1 MAIEFG
7 KTWWGEH
14 WLRSLENVD
23 YNNRLPRGASYAR
36 RGNVVSVKIKENEMQ
51 ARVKGSRATPYRV
64 TVIVPPFFEEE
75 VEQLIDQIATKP
87 ALISKLLNRELDPAI
102 LTIAEEVGLRVFPRQ
117 WTDFKM
123 QCSCPDWA
131 VPCKHLAAVIY
142 MISRE
147 IDNNPFLV
155 FEMHRV
161 NLIGELKKRGIFV
174 EEQKKNGISS
184 LHSLWAPQGKKL
196 IAPDEERA
204 YERVDFSQL
213 HPIAEPLVQ
222 LLPDAPPFYPDGNF
236 REIYAL
242 QFLRLAKEAGRLLN
256 KRLDF
261 EALFPST
268 NDGEMISHH
277 TRLAFTLDRNDEASV
292 LMGNGTMDSV
302 ITLPDLFPQLFRL
315 NPDYLPDYQPSV
327 AAAHKL
333 LFAAI
338 HLVAN
343 GNIVPQII
351 QLENGRAMVRWL
363 PAMIDEQVRTLM
375 HRLEEILPDG
385 LLQTAYRSRQSVKMR
400 PIGNQAVELLSLFI
414 STLVRAASKPSKGD
428 LIADLFFKGKSHDFS
443 GVGEKG
449 ITGGIKVWLDR
460 YHLTE
465 ETYKPVITVSETD
478 NDDFE
483 VTLLVENREQPDTI
497 PLPLSTILNEEAYA
511 HRRYRI
517 LQSIS
522 LLTPFIRG
530 LDTHINLGGSHPIR
544 FSRGEFSPFLMEI
557 LPAIRLLNIKILLPK
572 SLQHLLRPKVSLLL
586 KRKLDQ
592 AGFVNIDDLLAFDWR
607 VAVGD
612 TLLSPEE
619 FQQLLKN
626 ASGLIRFKERYI
638 YVNEAEI
645 EKLNRVFASNKPLNA
660 YQLFQTALSEE
671 YEGAPVELTDEV
683 RQMMK
688 ELTSVEEIPLPEGL
702 NARLRP
708 YQHRGFSWMYRNS
721 RIGFGSIIADDMGLG
736 KTVQVISILLKLKEE
751 KAIND
756 KQKALVVVPTGLL
769 TNWQAEIARFAPS
782 LSTHIYH
789 GTARD
794 LKLFDA
800 DVMLTTYG
808 VARGDSDLLR
818 KQKWQVMVIDEA
830 QNIKNHDAAQS
841 KAIKS
846 IPANIRIAMSGTPVE
861 NRLSEF
867 WSIMDFTN
875 KGYLGSDKWF
885 REEFATPIQLFNDE
899 QVVQRFRKITS
910 PFMMRRMKT
919 DKSIISDLPDKVE
932 QNQFA
937 LLTRQQA
944 ALYEQTMQAAMNE
957 IEGYSDSDD
966 SQTLF
971 KRQGLVLQMI
981 LALKQ
986 ICNHP
991 ALFLKNGN
999 WDPALSG
1006 KVQLLFEL
1014 LDSMNDAGE
1023 KVLIFTQFREMG
1035 AMLEK
1040 MIAGHL
1046 GDRPLF
1052 YHGGCSITQRREM
1065 VERFQTN
1072 RADKVFI
1079 LSLKA
1084 AGTGLNLTAASQ
1096 VVHFDLWWNPAV
1108 ENQATDRA
1116 YRIGQK
1122 KNVMVHRMITKNS
1135 FEEKIDE
1142 MIQRK
1147 KQLADMTVST
1157 GENWIGKLSNK
1168 ELREIFG

>member
-1 MAIEFG
+1 MATDFG
-7 KTWWGEH
+7 KTWWGGH

-36 RGNVVSVKIKENEMQ
+36 RGNVLSVKIKENEMQ
-51 ARVKGSRATPYRV
+51 ARVRGSRATPYRV
-64 TVIVPPFFEEE
+64 TLIVPPFFEEE
-75 VEQLIDQIATKP
+75 VQQLIDRIATRP
-87 ALISKLLNRELDPAI
+87 ALISKLLNRELDPEI
-102 LTIAEEVGLRVFPRQ
+102 LTIAEEAGLRVFPRQ

-155 FEMHRV
+155 FGMHRV
-161 NLIGELKKRGIFV
+161 DLLAELKKRGIFV
-174 EEQKKNGISS
+174 AEPKKNDIPS
-184 LHSLWAPQGKKL
+184 LHSLWMPPGRKVSKM
-196 IAPDEERA
+196 DEELA

-213 HPIAEPLVQ
+213 RQIAEPLVQ
-222 LLPDAPPFYPDGNF
+222 LLPDAPPFYPGGNF
-236 REIYAL
+236 REIYAQ

-256 KRLDF
+256 KRLHF
-261 EALFPST
+261 EALFPLP
-268 NDGEMISHH
+268 DDQEMISHH
-277 TRLAFTLDRNDEASV
+277 TRMTFTLDRNNESRV
-292 LMGNGTMDSV
+292 TTEKEGVTGETS
-302 ITLPDLFPQLFRL
+302 LPCLLPLLFQLH
-315 NPDYLPDYQPSV
+315 PDYLTDYQPSV

-338 HLVAN
+338 HLLAN
-343 GNIVPQII
+343 GNIIPQIV
-351 QLENGRAMVRWL
+351 QLEKGEAMVRWIPATIDEEVRALIDRLAAIL
-363 PAMIDEQVRTLM
+363 PA
-375 HRLEEILPDG
+375 G
-385 LLQTAYRSRQSVKMR
+385 LLQTQYRSRQGVKMR
-400 PIGNQAVELLSLFI
+400 PIANQGVELLSLFL

-428 LIADLFFKGKSHDFS
+428 LFEDLFFKGRSHDFA

-449 ITGGIKVWLDR
+449 VTGGIKVWLDR
-460 YHLTE
+460 YYLTE
-465 ETYKPVITVSETD
+465 GTYKPVITVNETLT
-478 NDDFE
+478 DDFA
-483 VTLLVENREQPDTI
+483 VTLHVENRDEPDAI
-497 PLPLSTILNEEAYA
+497 PLPLSTILHEEAYA
-511 HRRYRI
+511 HRRFSI
-517 LQSIS
+517 LQSIA
-522 LLTPFIRG
+522 LLTPFVRD
-530 LDTHINLGGSHPIR
+530 LDKHINEGGTDPIR
-544 FSRGEFSPFLMEI
+544 FSREQFSPFLMDI
-557 LPAIRLLNIKILLPK
+557 LPAIRLLNIRILLPR
-572 SLQHLLRPKVSLLL
+572 SLQQLLRPKVSLLL
-586 KRKLDQ
+586 KRKSDQ
-592 AGFVNIDDLLAFDWR
+592 TGFLHIDDLLAFDWR
-607 VAVGD
+607 VALGD
-612 TLLSPEE
+612 TLLSPRE
-619 FQQLLKN
+619 FQELLKN
-626 ASGLIRFKERYI
+626 ASGLIRFKEHYI
-638 YVNEAEI
+638 YVDEAEI

-660 YQLFQTALSEE
+660 FQLFQTALSEE

-683 RQMMK
+683 RQMMA

-702 NARLRP
+702 NAQLRP
-708 YQHRGFSWMYRNS
+708 YQHRGYSWMYRNS

-736 KTVQVISILLKLKEE
+736 KTLQVITILLKLKEE
-751 KAIND
+751 KAINR

-782 LSTHIYH
+782 LSTHIHH

-808 VARGDSDLLR
+808 VTRSDSDLLR

-830 QNIKNHDAAQS
+830 QNIKNQDAAQS

-846 IPANIRIAMSGTPVE
+846 IPAHIRIAMSGTPVE

-867 WSIMDFTN
+867 WSIMDYTN
-875 KGYLGSDKWF
+875 RGYLGSNSWF
-885 REEFATPIQLFNDE
+885 REEYASPIQLFNDE
-899 QVVQRFRKITS
+899 QVVQRFRRITS

-932 QNQFA
+932 QNQLA

-957 IEGYSDSDD
+957 IEGYSENGD

-991 ALFLKNGN
+991 AQFLKNGN
-999 WDPALSG
+999 CDPSLSG
-1006 KVQLLFEL
+1006 KVQLLYEL
-1014 LDSMNDAGE
+1014 LDSITAAGE

-1040 MIAGHL
+1040 MIAAHL
-1046 GDRPLF
+1046 GDKPLF
-1052 YHGGCSITQRREM
+1052 YHGGCSIAQRQEM
-1065 VERFQTN
+1065 VERFQSN

-1079 LSLKA
+1079 LSLRA

-1096 VVHFDLWWNPAV
+1096 VIHFDLWWNPAV

-1116 YRIGQK
+1116 FRIGQK

-1147 KQLADMTVST
+1147 KQLADMTVAT
-1157 GENWIGKLSNK
+1157 GENWIGKLSNR